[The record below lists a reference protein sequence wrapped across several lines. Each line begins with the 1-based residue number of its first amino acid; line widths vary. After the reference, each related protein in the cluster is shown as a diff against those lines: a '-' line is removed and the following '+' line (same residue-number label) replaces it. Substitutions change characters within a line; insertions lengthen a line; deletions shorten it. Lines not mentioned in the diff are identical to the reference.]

1 MASKKRHPKPA
12 FRAVAKASGGSRRVT
27 ATQGLKT
34 AFLAFRQQSI
44 WLRTCFNTFDAL
56 FQQEHRPK
64 DLLHRTAP
72 LFFDELN
79 NVLLEYCRLQ
89 ACKLTDPADTWSN
102 EAQARVESLTV
113 CNVNRDLERE
123 GLKTQAIED
132 ATAALMRYRKLVKES
147 RHKAIAHLDKAA
159 TIANQSIGAHSEQDV
174 IDFLDALQ
182 TYNDEVGRAVGERP
196 LDFTGTSG
204 AGDVWDLLKFLRIGL
219 ENSKTR

>member
-1 MASKKRHPKPA
+1 MA
-12 FRAVAKASGGSRRVT
+12 ASPSLRE
-27 ATQGLKT
+27 

-72 LFFDELN
+72 LFFYELN

-89 ACKLTDPADTWSN
+89 ACKLTDPADTWSH

-123 GLKTQAIED
+123 GLKTQAIDD
-132 ATAALMRYRKLVKES
+132 ASAALMRYRKLVKPS

-159 TIANQSIGAHSEQDV
+159 TLANQPIGAHLEKDV
-174 IDFLDALQ
+174 IDFLAALQ
-182 TYNDEVGRAVGERP
+182 TYNDEVGRAVGEGP
-196 LDFTGTSG
+196 SDFTVTSG
-204 AGDVWDLLKFLRIGL
+204 AGDVWDLLKFLRAGL
-219 ENSKTR
+219 KAADAE

>member
-1 MASKKRHPKPA
+1 MRE
-12 FRAVAKASGGSRRVT
+12 
-27 ATQGLKT
+27 

-79 NVLLEYCRLQ
+79 HVLLEYCRLQ
-89 ACKLTDPADTWSN
+89 ACKLTDPAESRGD
-102 EAQARVESLTV
+102 ESLTV
-113 CNVNRDLERE
+113 CNLNGHLQRE
-123 GLKTQAIED
+123 GLYTQAIEG
-132 ATAALMRYRKLVKES
+132 AAAGLMRYRDLVK
-147 RHKAIAHLDKAA
+147 RARNKVIAHLDKKAVL
-159 TIANQSIGAHSEQDV
+159 ANQPIGAHSEQDV

-182 TYNDEVGRAVGERP
+182 TYNDEVSGAVGEVP

-204 AGDVWDLLKFLRIGL
+204 AGDVWDLLKFLRAGL
-219 ENSKTR
+219 ESTAAE